1 MERPYRSY
9 AEWFREQLGGRV
21 QKLSLD
27 AGFNCPNRDGSLSY
41 GGCTFCLNEA
51 FTPSYCRG
59 DKPIR
64 QQIEEGISFHKWRY
78 RKAAR
83 YVAYFQAYSNTY
95 APLEVLEERYREA
108 LSHPE
113 VVGLVVG
120 TRPDTVD
127 DQKLD
132 LLASLGRDRFVAVE
146 YGVESTC
153 EESLKRINRGHT
165 FAQAREAIEAT
176 AARGLHVGAHFILGL
191 PGESDQF
198 LIDQTATINSLP
210 LQTVKF
216 HQLQLFRGTA
226 MAAEY
231 DRHPSHF
238 RFWSLEEYLDLMV
251 EIFSRLRPDLIVER
265 FASEAPPR
273 YHHGPNWGLVRNE
286 QLWQMLEKRFSEKKS
301 YQGEK
306 YLSLSQNKTT

>member
-9 AEWFREQLGGRV
+9 AEWFQQQLGGRV

-27 AGFNCPNRDGSLSY
+27 AGFNCPNRDGTLSY

-95 APLEVLEERYREA
+95 APPEVLEERYREA

-127 DQKLD
+127 EEKLD

-146 YGVESTC
+146 YGVESTS
-153 EESLKRINRGHT
+153 EESLQQINRGHT

-210 LQTVKF
+210 LKTVKF

-231 DRHPSHF
+231 DRDPSRF

-306 YLSLSQNKTT
+306 YLSLYAE